1 MSTLRGATELFVVC
15 LILSLSPIVFASTV
29 IHVPADQ
36 PTIQAGINAASN
48 GDTVLVSAGTY
59 YESINFNGKAI
70 TVTSVGGPGVAV
82 IKGPESYV
90 STVTFN
96 SGETTASIVS
106 GFTIQAAN
114 SSSSGVIYISSSSP
128 TVAGNVIIGNQPS
141 YASGIYI
148 QSGSPVIQGNL
159 IVGSQQ
165 GGVIAYS
172 GSGIQITGNVIAS
185 NYGPGVA
192 LNYSNGTDV
201 LKQNTI
207 VGNTNGGV
215 TSYGVGGALTLV
227 QNLISGNSG
236 LGVYLN
242 GNAGPVTIV
251 SNTVVDNQVGCCGSG
266 PSEIFFSQISSLA
279 TLQNN
284 LIVATSNGVAFGCQ
298 DLQSDPLFTNNN
310 VFAANNAAYGG
321 ACPDLTGTNGNLS
334 VDPLFVDLLSDNVH
348 LQAGSPVIN
357 AGVNSAPDEP
367 ALDFDGDLRVAGG
380 MVDIGAD
387 EYSKKATLA
396 INPSALHFSARDV
409 GTSSSPQVV
418 TLTNNG
424 TTSIPL
430 NLIATGRG
438 FTQTNTCSATLAAN
452 ASCRISVTFTPT
464 TGGAIGGV
472 LGVFSN
478 TTMNPKTV
486 SLIGTGLAPQV
497 QFYANFYFYGQVI
510 GTSATQTA
518 TLTNVGQAPLLIS
531 SIALSTPADFTQTN
545 TCPLAPTS
553 LAVGASCNISV
564 TFSPTITGNQN
575 GSLTITD
582 NASPNTQSAYVN
594 GSGVSAGIPTLNP
607 TNLTFPVILIG
618 QSSAA
623 QTATLTNTGTGPLG
637 IQNIYSNGDFS
648 QTNDCPG
655 VLAVGAS
662 CTLTITFTP
671 TNQGN
676 DSGYIWV
683 YTDSAYY
690 QVYVSATGT
699 GQAPVPAISSLSLSS
714 IAAGSSDTSMSLTG
728 VGFVYNTRVLWNGVV
743 LPYSYE
749 YGNTQINFTIP
760 GANLAN
766 AGINQITVFTPE
778 PGGGTSN
785 ALPFTVYTPINYAVQ
800 TIPYK
805 YSAIA
810 GTNLNIPYYGAA
822 NLATPFPIQFG
833 GGSYTNMTV
842 GAGGMISFENYA
854 SEYNSPIPTT
864 QTRTL
869 IAPFWAFLYPWGS
882 GNNNNVF
889 WAVTGTAPN
898 RQLIVEWRN
907 IPYCCNSHAGTV
919 KFEVVFFE
927 GNSNIQFNYADTVFG
942 GYSSSNNNG
951 ATASVG
957 VQVTPTLG
965 TQFSYYT
972 PSLASKTS
980 LLWYPS
986 APTATVSTNALGFGY
1001 HKIGSASH
1009 PQKFTLTNGGLVTLN
1024 ITDVSISSADFSQTN
1039 DCGSAVDPGK
1049 SCTFLVTF
1057 NPSQPVA
1064 ETATLSITDNAVNS
1078 PQTVSLSGIGAIQ
1091 PIVVFPIQLNF
1102 GGVTVG
1108 QSSTL
1113 PVTLANAANTKL
1125 TIQQITTTSAAFVAT
1140 NNCGASLAPGA
1151 SCTVNVTFTPTQPG
1165 TVSGKLLMGLNGKAV
1180 VSEAKLVG
1188 NGQ

>member
-15 LILSLSPIVFASTV
+15 LILSLSPIVFATTV

-36 PTIQAGINAASN
+36 PTIQTGINAASN
-48 GDTVLVSAGTY
+48 GDTVLVSPGTY
-59 YESINFNGKAI
+59 YENINFNGKAI
-70 TVTSVGGPGVAV
+70 TVASVGGPGVTILSSIASAYS
-82 IKGPESYV
+82 P
-90 STVTFN
+90 TVTFSSN
-96 SGETTASIVS
+96 ETAATILS
-106 GFTIQAAN
+106 GFTIQGGYSAQVQVT
-114 SSSSGVIYISSSSP
+114 SGSPTIQDNIIQGAPGLYATGIYISS
-128 TVAGNVIIGNQPS
+128 
-141 YASGIYI
+141 
-148 QSGSPVIQGNL
+148 GSAPVVRGNL
-159 IVGSQQ
+159 IINNLQGGIGSFWDNGSQIL
-165 GGVIAYS
+165 GNIIANNP
-172 GSGIQITGNVIAS
+172 GSGIVVNYNNANV
-185 NYGPGVA
+185 V
-192 LNYSNGTDV
+192 V
-201 LKQNTI
+201 QQNTI
-207 VGNTNGGV
+207 LDNGGNGINY
-215 TSYGVGGALTLV
+215 SAPGSPLTLV
-227 QNLISGNSG
+227 QNLITGNSYPG
-236 LGVYLN
+236 VQLGGPADEVTLV
-242 GNAGPVTIV
+242 GNTIV
-251 SNTVVDNQVGCCGSG
+251 GNQFGCCGDG
-266 PSEIFFSQISSLA
+266 ASEVEFFQISSAA
-279 TLQNN
+279 TVQNN
-284 LIVATSNGVAFGCQ
+284 LIVATGSAPALWCGTYLGDPVLTNNDVFAAKDTAYSGSCQ
-298 DLQSDPLFTNNN
+298 DSTGINGNISADPLFT
-310 VFAANNAAYGG
+310 G
-321 ACPDLTGTNGNLS
+321 
-334 VDPLFVDLLSDNVH
+334 LLSDNFH
-348 LQAGSPVIN
+348 IQSGSPSIN
-357 AGVNSAPDEP
+357 AGTNSAPGQPSQDI
-367 ALDFDGDLRVAGG
+367 DGDPRVAGG
-380 MVDIGAD
+380 TVDMGVD
-387 EYSKKATLA
+387 EYSKKATVTVSQ
-396 INPSALHFSARDV
+396 SALHFPAQNV
-409 GTSSSPQVV
+409 GTSSPPQVV
-418 TLTNNG
+418 TLTNKG
-424 TTSIPL
+424 TTAFTVGT
-430 NLIATGRG
+430 IATGPNFSQNNNCG
-438 FTQTNTCSATLAAN
+438 DSLAAG
-452 ASCRISVTFTPT
+452 ASCRINVVFSPT
-464 TGGAIGGV
+464 IGDTVNGV
-472 LGVFSN
+472 LGIF
-478 TTMNPKTV
+478 TGATLNPQV
-486 SLIGTGLAPQV
+486 VRLVGTGLAPQV

-531 SIALSTPADFTQTN
+531 SIALSAPADFTQTN
-545 TCPLAPTS
+545 TCPIAPAS
-553 LAVGASCNISV
+553 LAVGASCNVSV
-564 TFSPTITGNQN
+564 TFSPTIISSEN

-582 NASPNTQSAYVN
+582 NASPNTQTAYVN
-594 GSGVSAGIPTLNP
+594 GSSVSAGIPTLNP
-607 TNLTFPVILIG
+607 TNLTFPVVLIG
-618 QSSAA
+618 QSSVP
-623 QTATLTNTGTGPLG
+623 QTATLTNTGTGALG
-637 IQNIYSNGDFS
+637 IRNIYSYGDFP
-648 QTNDCPG
+648 QTNDCPAF
-655 VLAVGAS
+655 LAVGAS
-662 CTLTITFTP
+662 CTLTIIFTP

-676 DSGYIWV
+676 ENGYIWI

-690 QVYVSATGT
+690 QVTLSNSGT
-699 GQAPVPAISSLSLSS
+699 GQAPVPTLSSLSLSS
-714 IAAGSSDTSMSLTG
+714 IAAGSSDTAMTVTG
-728 VGFVYNTRVLWNGVV
+728 AGFVYNSRVLWNGAV

-760 GANLAN
+760 AANLAN
-766 AGINQITVFTPE
+766 AGTNQITVFTPQ

-785 ALPFTVYTPINYAVQ
+785 AVPFTVYTPINYGVQ
-800 TIPYK
+800 AIPYK
-805 YSAIA
+805 YQAIA
-810 GTNLNIPYYGAA
+810 GTNLKIPYFGAA

-907 IPYCCNSHAGTV
+907 LRYCCGFLGTV

-927 GNSNIQFNYADTVFG
+927 GSSNIQFNYADTVFG
-942 GYSSSNNNG
+942 GSGSSNDNG

-957 VQVTPTLG
+957 IQVTPTLG

-1039 DCGSAVDPGK
+1039 DCGSPVDPGK

-1064 ETATLSITDNAVNS
+1064 ETATLSITDNAVNT

-1091 PIVVFPIQLNF
+1091 PIVIFPIQLNF

-1165 TVSGKLLMGLNGKAV
+1165 NVSGKLLMGLNGKAV
-1180 VSEAKLVG
+1180 VPEAKLVG